1 MVSRRNLSVFQVA
14 KIHAKMIKFHQKY
27 FIESIPYEDINPDQI
42 KSTNHKFKNIHNLE
56 NNLTRFQIY
65 PETELACKYNK
76 PIYKTQY
83 SESLVE
89 YEYGFDMN
97 TGNLIVHPMATTRS
111 FTDENSYVSVKIQK
125 NAGQI
130 AGKLKP
136 QDTESTQLQELSL
149 MNSTHFGAIHYD
161 IHLDKK

>member
-1 MVSRRNLSVFQVA
+1 
-14 KIHAKMIKFHQKY
+14 MIKFHQKS
-27 FIESIPYEDINPDQI
+27 FIESIPYEDVKPDQI
-42 KSTNHKFKNIHNLE
+42 KSTNHKFHNIHNIE

-89 YEYGFDMN
+89 YEYGFDIN
-97 TGNLIVHPMATTRS
+97 TGNLPMATTRS
-111 FTDENSYVSVKIQK
+111 LTDENSYVSVKFQK

-136 QDTESTQLQELSL
+136 QDTERTRLQELSL
-149 MNSTHFGAIHYD
+149 MSSTHFGAVHYD